1 MCLRISASLQNV
13 LSPLQLC
20 ADPEWPEDHRC
31 AVNWEKHT
39 SVIKAVG
46 GLVPHQLPPIP
57 LLESPPSPYNSILS
71 AELIIVLGQFCPWQF
86 CHFLM
91 MPFQRG
97 RACVLP
103 APGPVGANRCLQAS
117 LTPSDIIFAFGHQQ
131 SPPQGDT
138 HKMHTRPTVTGIIS
152 ELNKIFFSLF
162 SQAITLYWTY
172 THDCYWRNHICFVF
186 PVKSHHWNKLT
197 GKLCP
202 SVTTGLWC
210 IDWSG
215 AKRCTSTAK
224 YKLQFKI
231 NN

>member
-1 MCLRISASLQNV
+1 MCLCISAYLQNV

-46 GLVPHQLPPIP
+46 GLVLYQLPPIP

-103 APGPVGANRCLQAS
+103 APGPVGANCCLQAS
-117 LTPSDIIFAFGHQQ
+117 FTPSDIIFAFGHKQY
-131 SPPQGDT
+131 PLQGDT
-138 HKMHTRPTVTGIIS
+138 HKMQPGPTVSGIINKTTFS
-152 ELNKIFFSLF
+152 PSSHYFHRPSHIEPVLNLHAWLLMK
-162 SQAITLYWTY
+162 
-172 THDCYWRNHICFVF
+172 CFVF
-186 PVKSHHWNKLT
+186 F
-197 GKLCP
+197 C
-202 SVTTGLWC
+202 
-210 IDWSG
+210 
-215 AKRCTSTAK
+215 
-224 YKLQFKI
+224 
-231 NN
+231 